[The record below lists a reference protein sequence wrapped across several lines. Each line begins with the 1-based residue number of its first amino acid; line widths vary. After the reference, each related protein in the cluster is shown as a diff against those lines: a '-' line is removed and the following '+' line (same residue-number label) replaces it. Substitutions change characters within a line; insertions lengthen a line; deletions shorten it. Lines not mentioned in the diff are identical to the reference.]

1 MDGVNAI
8 LDQAREGR
16 RTAQREEA
24 ALKEAITH
32 LSHDIRTPLTSLD
45 GYFQL
50 LLQSPSAEEQQR
62 YSAVIQ
68 SRIASLRDMLEELF
82 TYARLQD
89 KEAPLALE
97 PVDFAA
103 CVYDTVFAFYEDFQA
118 KGLTPQADFCD
129 GHLWV
134 QGNGEALR
142 RTVQNLV
149 KNALEHGGG
158 RLPSPSSKGTALP
171 ASGVP
176 TRWTARR
183 RSTCT
188 RCSAGFTR
196 PTPPGPTP
204 PPAWGWPSP
213 RALRSGWGAPSG
225 RRWRGTP
232 FPSPWPFPWQARRR
246 GRRSKAPGGPGRKRA
261 AFPGEGFVERGLH
274 PPVGGCTMAGYLPP
288 GHRRLNLGGTAMI
301 RVLLWDI
308 DNTLLDF
315 PAAERLALQAAFRD
329 FALGPCPE
337 DRVARYAALNAG
349 YWRQLER
356 GEITKAELLTQRF
369 QVFFQQEGLPCQNGG
384 L

>member
-1 MDGVNAI
+1 MVLWAVAATVVAACSLLILILYRRQVKKTCRQLAFLREHTTNLRLTGGLPFSEWEELVDGVNAI

-118 KGLTPQADFCD
+118 KGLTPQDDFCD

-149 KNALEHGGG
+149 KNALEHGG
-158 RLPSPSSKGTALP
+158 REIAFALFQRDGTVGFRCANQVDRP
-171 ASGVP
+171 EEIDVHQVFRRFYKADA
-176 TRWTARR
+176 ARTHT
-183 RSTCT
+183 STGLGLAIAQGLT
-188 RCSAGFTR
+188 
-196 PTPPGPTP
+196 
-204 PPAWGWPSP
+204 
-213 RALRSGWGAPSG
+213 
-225 RRWRGTP
+225 
-232 FPSPWPFPWQARRR
+232 
-246 GRRSKAPGGPGRKRA
+246 
-261 AFPGEGFVERGLH
+261 ER
-274 PPVGGCTMAGYLPP
+274 M
-288 GHRRLNLGGTAMI
+288 GGTI
-301 RVLLWDI
+301 
-308 DNTLLDF
+308 
-315 PAAERLALQAAFRD
+315 
-329 FALGPCPE
+329 G
-337 DRVARYAALNAG
+337 AALEGDTFSVTVTFPLAG
-349 YWRQLER
+349 PPE
-356 GEITKAELLTQRF
+356 GEAE
-369 QVFFQQEGLPCQNGG
+369 
-384 L
+384 

>member
-1 MDGVNAI
+1 MVLWAVAATVVAACSLLILILYRRQVKKTCRQLAFLREHTTNLRLTGGLPFSEWEELVDGVNAI

-68 SRIASLRDMLEELF
+68 SRIASLRDRMEELF

-149 KNALEHGGG
+149 KNALEHGG
-158 RLPSPSSKGTALP
+158 REIAFALFQRDG
-171 ASGVP
+171 A
-176 TRWTARR
+176 
-183 RSTCT
+183 
-188 RCSAGFTR
+188 AGFRCTNQVDR
-196 PTPPGPTP
+196 PEEIDVHQVF
-204 PPAWGWPSP
+204 
-213 RALRSGWGAPSG
+213 
-225 RRWRGTP
+225 RR
-232 FPSPWPFPWQARRR
+232 FYKADAARTHTST
-246 GRRSKAPGGPGRKRA
+246 GLGLAIAQGLT
-261 AFPGEGFVERGLH
+261 ER
-274 PPVGGCTMAGYLPP
+274 M
-288 GHRRLNLGGTAMI
+288 GGTI
-301 RVLLWDI
+301 
-308 DNTLLDF
+308 
-315 PAAERLALQAAFRD
+315 
-329 FALGPCPE
+329 G
-337 DRVARYAALNAG
+337 AALEGNTFSVTVTFPLAG
-349 YWRQLER
+349 PPE
-356 GEITKAELLTQRF
+356 GEAE
-369 QVFFQQEGLPCQNGG
+369 
-384 L
+384 

>member
-1 MDGVNAI
+1 MVLWAVAATVVAACSLLILILYRRQVKKTCRQLAFLREHTTNLRLTGGLPFSEWEELVDGVNAI

-149 KNALEHGGG
+149 KNALEHGG
-158 RLPSPSSKGTALP
+158 REIAFALFQRDG
-171 ASGVP
+171 A
-176 TRWTARR
+176 
-183 RSTCT
+183 
-188 RCSAGFTR
+188 AGFRCTNQVDR
-196 PTPPGPTP
+196 PEEIDVHQVFRRFYKADAARTHTSTGLGLAIAQGLTERMGGHHRGGAGGEHLFRHRDLSPGR
-204 PPAWGWPSP
+204 PAGGGGGVRRPAA
-213 RALRSGWGAPSG
+213 RGESG
-225 RRWRGTP
+225 RRFQGNVLSKEGCILRWEGV
-232 FPSPWPFPWQARRR
+232 PWQGISHRDI
-246 GRRSKAPGGPGRKRA
+246 GG
-261 AFPGEGFVERGLH
+261 
-274 PPVGGCTMAGYLPP
+274 
-288 GHRRLNLGGTAMI
+288 
-301 RVLLWDI
+301 
-308 DNTLLDF
+308 
-315 PAAERLALQAAFRD
+315 
-329 FALGPCPE
+329 
-337 DRVARYAALNAG
+337 
-349 YWRQLER
+349 
-356 GEITKAELLTQRF
+356 
-369 QVFFQQEGLPCQNGG
+369 
-384 L
+384 